1 MMMNMKIKLLKY
13 SVMAIF
19 LCCFA
24 TLSAGQGN
32 TSEGSLS
39 GKTRYLDRI
48 FDHLIIHSDII
59 FTESVNE
66 NGVSQ
71 KHRLDVYMPEGD
83 VETARPVI
91 MWIHGGGFTFGNDK
105 TQRYIVEM
113 ASRFARMGYVGVSVD
128 YRLRA
133 KPRENFTS
141 TVSEAVEDALK
152 GLDWIRKNSESL
164 RIDPEKIIVA
174 GGSAGGMIAVT
185 LCINDM
191 SGSVRHNKSGIRA
204 LVNLWGSPAM
214 ESIPLDVDPGDPPA
228 VIVHGTEDALVP
240 LVNSEKLAAALG
252 MKNVPHEF
260 VVIPGAGHTPVAH
273 MDDFCGKIAAFL
285 LEWIR

>member
-1 MMMNMKIKLLKY
+1 MLAVALGCY
-13 SVMAIF
+13 VMVA
-19 LCCFA
+19 
-24 TLSAGQGN
+24 AGQSTIPEGN
-32 TSEGSLS
+32 NT
-39 GKTRYLDRI
+39 GKTRYLDQI
-48 FDHLIIHSDII
+48 FDNLLIHSDII
-59 FTESVNE
+59 FSESVNE
-66 NGVSQ
+66 NGVSE
-71 KHRLDVYMPEGD
+71 KHRLDVYLPEGD

-105 TQRYIVEM
+105 KQKYIVEM

-133 KPRENFTS
+133 KPRDHFSS

-152 GLDWIRKNSESL
+152 GLDWIRKNKESL
-164 RIDPEKIIVA
+164 RIDPDKIIVA

-185 LCINDM
+185 LCINDV
-191 SGSVRHNKSGIRA
+191 SGSVRHNKSGVRA
-204 LVNLWGSPAM
+204 LVNLWGSPDM
-214 ESIPLDVDPGDPPA
+214 EALPLDIDATDPPA

-240 LVNSEKLAAALG
+240 LANSEKLVAAMA

-273 MDDFCGKIAAFL
+273 MDEFGKKIAAFL
-285 LEWIR
+285 YRWIR

>member
-1 MMMNMKIKLLKY
+1 MMSMKIKLLKN
-13 SVMAIF
+13 SVMAIV
-19 LCCFA
+19 LCIFA
-24 TLSAGQGN
+24 TVAAGQGN
-32 TSEGSLS
+32 TSGGIIT
-39 GKTRYLDRI
+39 GKTRYLDRM
-48 FDHLIIHSDII
+48 FDNLVIHSDII

-66 NGVSQ
+66 NGVLQ

-83 VETARPVI
+83 VATARPVI
-91 MWIHGGGFTFGNDK
+91 LWIHGGGFTFGNDK
-105 TQRYIVEM
+105 TQKYIVEM

-133 KPRENFTS
+133 KPRENFSS

-185 LCINDM
+185 LCINDV
-191 SGSVRHNKSGIRA
+191 SGSVRHNKTGIRA
-204 LVNLWGSPAM
+204 LVNLWGSPDM
-214 ESIPLDVDPGDPPA
+214 ESIPLDIDQGDPPA
-228 VIVHGTEDALVP
+228 VIVHGAEDALVP
-240 LVNSEKLAAALG
+240 LVNSEKLAAALA
-252 MKNVPHEF
+252 MKNVPHEL

-273 MDDFCGKIAAFL
+273 MDDFGGKIAAFL
-285 LEWIR
+285 FEWIR